1 MITNMVRF
9 HGENLRRHVLKIP
22 ELLLWANPAS
32 KPSNPMKMLKAVAN
46 IPAYCIISI
55 ALLGTYVD
63 HREAVIYENVMGTCN
78 EKEREKE

>member
-46 IPAYCIISI
+46 IPAYCII
-55 ALLGTYVD
+55 
-63 HREAVIYENVMGTCN
+63 
-78 EKEREKE
+78 